1 MERDQAKPLA
11 PVSDL
16 PSSDDGEAALHLKQ
30 VRRKK
35 FIKCFGSVAALAI
48 ILAVVIIILIFTVF
62 RVKDPIINMN
72 GVAVTSLELTNGTT
86 PKPGSNISV
95 TADVSVKNPNVA
107 SFKYRNTTTTLY
119 YYGKLVGDA
128 RGPPGRA
135 KAHRTVR
142 MNITIDIIV
151 DRILASPNLVTD
163 IRSGMLTMD
172 SYTRVG
178 GRINI
183 LNIIKRHVTVKMN
196 CSMTVN
202 IFSQAIQQ
210 QKCKRQVDV

>member
-16 PSSDDGEAALHLKQ
+16 PSSDDGEVALHLKQ

-35 FIKCFGSVAALAI
+35 FVKCFGSVAALAI

-72 GVAVTSLELTNGTT
+72 GVAVTSLELINGTI

-107 SFKYRNTTTTLY
+107 SFNYRNTTTTLY
-119 YYGKLVGDA
+119 YYGNVVGDA

-135 KAHRTVR
+135 KAHRIVR

-151 DRILASPNLVTD
+151 DRILASPNLVMD
-163 IRSGMLTMD
+163 VRSGMLTMV
-172 SYTRVG
+172 SYSRVG

>member
-16 PSSDDGEAALHLKQ
+16 PSSDDGEAALHLNQ
-30 VRRKK
+30 VRCKK
-35 FIKCFGSVAALAI
+35 IVKCLGSVAALAI

-72 GVAVTSLELTNGTT
+72 GVAVMRLELINGTI

-95 TADVSVKNPNVA
+95 IADVS
-107 SFKYRNTTTTLY
+107 YRNTTTTLY
-119 YYGKLVGDA
+119 YYGKVVGDA
-128 RGPPGRA
+128 RGPPGCA
-135 KAHRTVR
+135 KARRTVR

-151 DRILASPNLVTD
+151 DRILACPNLVTD
-163 IRSGMLTMD
+163 VRSGTLTMV
-172 SYTRVG
+172 SYSRVG

-202 IFSQAIQQ
+202 IFSQGIQQ
-210 QKCKRQVDV
+210 QKCKR

>member
-16 PSSDDGEAALHLKQ
+16 PSSDDGEVALHLKQ

-35 FIKCFGSVAALAI
+35 FVKCFGSVAALAI

-72 GVAVTSLELTNGTT
+72 GVAVTSLELINGTI

-107 SFKYRNTTTTLY
+107 SFNYRNTTTTLY
-119 YYGKLVGDA
+119 YYGKVVGDA

-135 KAHRTVR
+135 KAHRIVR

-151 DRILASPNLVTD
+151 DRILASPNLVMD
-163 IRSGMLTMD
+163 VRSGMLTMV
-172 SYTRVG
+172 SYSRVG